1 MPISRRS
8 FIKNSTLATAA
19 IPFLQPEIISS
30 SSESSFVPKIHI
42 FSKHLQFLNYEQMAL
57 KAKEIGFDG
66 IDLTIR
72 PQGHVL
78 PEKVETDLPKAVA
91 AMKKVGFKPSLFCTA
106 VEDAQK
112 DVDRK
117 LLETA
122 SKHGFTHYRMN
133 WYRFPKDTPMSEAIE
148 GFRQKMVGLSDLTK
162 KLNLQGCYQNHA
174 GVMLGGSIWE
184 IWSILQGTNPQ
195 HMGVQYDI
203 RHATVEGGL
212 NWSNGLRL
220 VQSSIKT
227 VVLKD
232 FYWAKQ
238 NGKWITKN
246 VPLGEGM
253 VDFKAYFKLLKQY
266 KIEVPFCLHL
276 EYPELGGANNGAFNI
291 TVEPEVVYNAM
302 KRDLDTARR
311 LWLEA

>member
-1 MPISRRS
+1 MSISRRS
-8 FIKNSTLATAA
+8 FIKNTTLVTAA
-19 IPFLQPEIISS
+19 LPLIHQNTF
-30 SSESSFVPKIHI
+30 SSEYTNDSLPKIHI
-42 FSKHLQFLNYEQMAL
+42 FSKHLQFLDYEAMAQ

-78 PEKVETDLPKAVA
+78 PEKVDVDLPKVVA
-91 AMKKVGFKPSLFCTA
+91 AMKKVGFRPSLFCTA

-112 DVDRK
+112 EIDKK

-122 SKHGFTHYRMN
+122 AKYGFTHYRMN
-133 WYRFPKDTPMSEAIE
+133 WYRFPSDQNMPEAIE
-148 GFRQKMVGLSDLTK
+148 SFRKKMVGLSDLNK
-162 KLNLQGCYQNHA
+162 KLNLKGCYQNHA
-174 GVMLGGSIWE
+174 GVMLGGSVWE
-184 IWSILQGTNPQ
+184 IWNILQGTNPQ

-212 NWSNGLRL
+212 NWPNGVKLL
-220 VQSSIKT
+220 HSAIKT

-232 FYWAKQ
+232 FHWEKI

-253 VDFKAYFKLLKQY
+253 VDFKGYFKLLKQY
-266 KIEVPFCLHL
+266 KVDVPFCLHL
-276 EYPELGGANNGAFNI
+276 EYPELGGANNGAFKI
-291 TVEPEVVYNAM
+291 TVEPEVVYKAM
-302 KRDLDTARR
+302 KRDLEKARQ
-311 LWLEA
+311 LWL